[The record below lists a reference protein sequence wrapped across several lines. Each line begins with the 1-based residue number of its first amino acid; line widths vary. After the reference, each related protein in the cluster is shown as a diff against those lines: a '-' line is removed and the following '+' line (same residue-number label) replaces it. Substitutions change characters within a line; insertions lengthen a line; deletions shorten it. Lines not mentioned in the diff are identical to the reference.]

1 MTAAK
6 AAGASESAWLN
17 YADQAVQTAERTFKE
32 AMRTHAVPA
41 AWLGSNPKPAYET
54 RGGALGDIPQ
64 TAVEYLNG
72 LSLAAARDK
81 VTRVAI
87 GLDTTDPLLFEE
99 DEDDSDE
106 EDDPPQSERPAV
118 TPGVTTGK
126 QIAAKPKSV

>member
-6 AAGASESAWLN
+6 AAGAAESAWLN

-32 AMRTHAVPA
+32 AMRTHAIPA
-41 AWLGSNPKPAYET
+41 AWLGSNPKPAFET

-87 GLDTTDPLLFEE
+87 GLDMADPLLFEE
-99 DEDDSDE
+99 DEEDSDE
-106 EDDPPQSERPAV
+106 EDDPPQSERPLATPSV
-118 TPGVTTGK
+118 TKGK
-126 QIAAKPKSV
+126 QTSAKPKSV